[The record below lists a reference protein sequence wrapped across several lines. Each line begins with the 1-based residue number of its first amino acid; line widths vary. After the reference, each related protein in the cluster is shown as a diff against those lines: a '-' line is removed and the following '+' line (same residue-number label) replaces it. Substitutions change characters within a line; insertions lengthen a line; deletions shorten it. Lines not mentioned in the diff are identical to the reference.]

1 MIGIYYFCSLINEN
15 NIKMIQRIQT
25 VFLLLASISLAL
37 TFFFPM
43 AEFIGMKDSLVLY
56 IYKVQS
62 LVPSSTNVYDIWFI
76 MPLLAI
82 VSLVIVFSLI
92 TIFMYKNRIGQLK
105 VIRFMM
111 FLIAAMIGV
120 VFLYYY
126 DILAATSGAEPNF
139 VQVGA
144 FAPLLSLVF
153 LYLAYRGVMKDEK
166 LVRSADRLR

>member
-1 MIGIYYFCSLINEN
+1 
-15 NIKMIQRIQT
+15 MIQRIQS

-43 AEFIGMKDSLVLY
+43 AEFIGMEDSLMLY
-56 IYKVQS
+56 VYKVQS
-62 LVPSSTNVYDIWFI
+62 LVPGSSNVYDIWFI

-82 VSLVIVFSLI
+82 VSLVIIFSLV

-111 FLIAAMIGV
+111 FLIAAMIGI

-126 DILAATSGAEPNF
+126 DILATASGAEPNF
-139 VQVGA
+139 IQVGA
-144 FAPLLSLVF
+144 FAPLASLVF
-153 LYLAYRGVMKDEK
+153 LYLAYRGVVKDEK
-166 LVRSADRLR
+166 LIRSADRLR

>member
-1 MIGIYYFCSLINEN
+1 
-15 NIKMIQRIQT
+15 MIQRIQS

-43 AEFIGMKDSLVLY
+43 AEFIGVKDSLVLY
-56 IYKVQS
+56 VYKVQS
-62 LVPSSTNVYDIWFI
+62 LVPSSANVYDIWFV

-82 VSLVIVFSLI
+82 VSLVMVFSLI
-92 TIFMYKNRIGQLK
+92 TIFMYKNRMGQLK

-111 FLIAAMIGV
+111 FLIAAMIGI

-126 DILAATSGAEPNF
+126 DILATTSGAEPNF
-139 VQVGA
+139 IQIGA
-144 FAPLLSLVF
+144 FAPLLSMVF